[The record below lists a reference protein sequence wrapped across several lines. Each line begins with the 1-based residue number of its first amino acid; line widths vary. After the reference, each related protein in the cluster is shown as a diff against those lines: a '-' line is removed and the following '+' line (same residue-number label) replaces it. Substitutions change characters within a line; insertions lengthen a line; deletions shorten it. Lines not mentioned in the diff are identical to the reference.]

1 MARGKLSQ
9 GTQRASQVRVGLV
22 IIASLIVLFFATYQV
37 GRLFDVFASRYTL
50 IMLVENSAGLM
61 AGAPVTLAGQRVGQ
75 VSQVE
80 FIPVRERAGGANIRI
95 ALGVNRE
102 VQDQI
107 RADSWASLRTQGLL
121 GDRFIDITPGSSGA
135 RILEAG
141 DTIRAEPAL
150 DIEVVL
156 ETAARTLDGV
166 QAMAEDLQT
175 TTARLA
181 RGEGTAGALLT
192 DDRLYERM
200 TEASGELAVL
210 MNTLNRADGTISRLI
225 HDPAMY
231 ERMETALIRLDS
243 VALAVL
249 GGQGT
254 LGRLLVDESLYDG
267 MVGAVGRVDTTLAG
281 VEGFILEMT
290 EADGTVRRLM
300 EDPALYDELLKAIVD
315 VQNLINAIR
324 ENPREFRPD
333 VQIRVF

>member
-9 GTQRASQVRVGLV
+9 GTQRSSQVRVGLV
-22 IIASLIVLFFATYQV
+22 MIVSVIVLIFATYQV
-37 GRLFDVFASRYTL
+37 GRLFDVFASRYQL

-75 VSQVE
+75 VSEVH
-80 FIPVRERAGGANIRI
+80 FIPVHQRVGDANIRI
-95 ALGVNRE
+95 RLGVNRE

-107 RADSWASLRTQGLL
+107 REDSRATLRTQGLL
-121 GDRFIDITPGSSGA
+121 GDRFIDITPGSPA
-135 RILEAG
+135 RRILEEG

-156 ETAARTLDGV
+156 ETAARTLEDV
-166 QAMAEDLQT
+166 QSIAVDLRT
-175 TTARLA
+175 TTGRVA
-181 RGEGTAGALLT
+181 RGEGTMGALLT

-200 TEASGELAVL
+200 TAASGELAAL
-210 MNTLNRADGTISRLI
+210 INTLNRADGTISRLI
-225 HDPAMY
+225 NDPAMY
-231 ERMETALIRLDS
+231 ERMEAALVRLDS
-243 VALAVL
+243 VGMAIL

-254 LGRLLVDESLYDG
+254 LGRLLVDEALYDG
-267 MVGAVGRVDTTLAG
+267 MLGVVGRADATVAG
-281 VEGFILEMT
+281 VEGFVLEMT

-315 VQNLINAIR
+315 VQNLIQAIR
-324 ENPREFRPD
+324 DNPREFRPE